1 MGFRRKAGSRRP
13 TGQDARSV
21 GDRDMVASSS
31 GVAHAAP
38 LPRRPRVS
46 VRSRCAPTATH
57 VAAPSLFPPTMQHAP
72 QGHHETCD
80 SHVVISSVSLFRA
93 RGGASPSSVGTAQS
107 TGAESRSSPISRKMP
122 HAPPSSSCP
131 PALSLAAASAGGAD
145 HAAHGGCSSLVL
157 LSWRPRE

>member
-107 TGAESRSSPISRKMP
+107 TGAESR
-122 HAPPSSSCP
+122 APPSSSCP

-157 LSWRPRE
+157 LSWRPREWRRCSFAPRR